1 MAGNVLRR
9 IMNGVVHQIDCGIG
23 VIEVRPSAQ
32 GSVRPC
38 CVSSG
43 LQLLIGSRVPGRIGP
58 TPRQHFPVTAI
69 WRHTRVWRGGIDDQL
84 IRSIDDLF
92 CVKLRKNVASLPQ
105 NPLWGAFSRYRA
117 SFAESQGSRTR
128 FPRIRRDGQILNAT
142 EVTSA
147 PERIIAVASWM
158 RRRRSERGLSGLK
171 VQHLQ
176 PLSKMTF
183 LALRGSL
190 SRCAYG
196 NSPQIAG
203 PLPRVECGSHGHRCS
218 GQGAFRIET

>member
-9 IMNGVVHQIDCGIG
+9 ITNGVVHQIDCGIV

-58 TPRQHFPVTAI
+58 TPRQLFPVATI

-84 IRSIDDLF
+84 IQSIDGPF
-92 CVKLRKNVASLPQ
+92 CVKLRKNLAPLPQ
-105 NPLWGAFSRYRA
+105 SPIWGAFSRYRA

-128 FPRIRRDGQILNAT
+128 FPGIRRDGLILNAT

-147 PERIIAVASWM
+147 PEGVTAVAGRM
-158 RRRRSERGLSGLK
+158 RRRRNARETLRSESVAPSTR
-171 VQHLQ
+171 
-176 PLSKMTF
+176 F
-183 LALRGSL
+183 
-190 SRCAYG
+190 
-196 NSPQIAG
+196 
-203 PLPRVECGSHGHRCS
+203 
-218 GQGAFRIET
+218 